1 MSVEIYWDDLTVE
14 KQQEI
19 LEVFGENCNFD
30 VFPIVELSVE
40 PEMDGPLLQM

>member
-1 MSVEIYWDDLTVE
+1 MSVEIYWDDLTAE

-40 PEMDGPLLQM
+40 SKMDEPVLQM

>member
-1 MSVEIYWDDLTVE
+1 MSAEIYWDDLTPE

-30 VFPIVELSVE
+30 AFPIVELSVE
-40 PEMDGPLLQM
+40 PEMDEPFLQM

>member
-1 MSVEIYWDDLTVE
+1 MSVEIYWDDLTPE
-14 KQQEI
+14 KHQEI

-40 PEMDGPLLQM
+40 PEMDEPLLQM